1 MIYEKLW
8 PGPSLNDEL
17 RDTKLRPVT
26 HFSFLTYQERDGT
39 YYIWSYTSFKKLILV
54 IQQLSLL
61 SFAATRTHRS
71 FSKWIIAR
79 QVCNSRKMCPKSMHH
94 GIAEATVYEV
104 PSFIAQTCIK
114 RSSSDEV
121 YQIRF
126 WGNDSTITIIRIFRR
141 AVIITIYSLKVKM

>member
-1 MIYEKLW
+1 MKSYDPVHLW
-8 PGPSLNDEL
+8 MMSYVTLNLDQLLISLFIFT
-17 RDTKLRPVT
+17 RR
-26 HFSFLTYQERDGT
+26 ERDGS
-39 YYIWSYTSFKKLILV
+39 YYIWSYTGFKKLILV

-71 FSKWIIAR
+71 FLKWIIAR

-114 RSSSDEV
+114 RSLSDEV
-121 YQIRF
+121 YQIWF
-126 WGNDSTITIIRIFRR
+126 WGNGLTIQVIRID
-141 AVIITIYSLKVKM
+141 